1 MNARIVELDASVH
14 QKVQKLLP
22 WIVTGRLASAEQEL
36 ADAHLTTCAQC
47 REDLAWQRKLQAV
60 QPAAGA
66 APDMEAALARLLP
79 QLDTQPRPAAND
91 RRWWPWAMAAQALV
105 IVGLGGALLSRQE
118 PAYRLLGAPGV
129 GAGTANLVVVFR
141 PETSEGRVRALLQ
154 AQGARVV
161 DGPTVTR
168 AWVLQVA
175 PARINGTV
183 TTLRADSAVELAEP
197 LAAPLAEPPAGAL
210 AAPSA
215 APQ

>member
-22 WIVTGRLASAEQEL
+22 WVVTGRLGNAEQEMADTHL
-36 ADAHLTTCAQC
+36 AGCAQC
-47 REDLAWQRKLQAV
+47 RDDLAWQRKLQAV

-79 QLDTQPRPAAND
+79 QLEVPARPAAND
-91 RRWWPWAMAAQALV
+91 NRWWPWAIAAQLLV
-105 IVGLGGALLSRQE
+105 IAGLGGALLTHQAE
-118 PAYRLLGAPGV
+118 PTYRLLGTP
-129 GAGTANLVVVFR
+129 GAGAGNLVVVFH
-141 PETSEGRVRALLQ
+141 PDTSEGRVRALLQ

-175 PARINGTV
+175 PARLAGAV
-183 TTLRADSAVELAEP
+183 GTLRADAAVELAEP
-197 LAAPLAEPPAGAL
+197 LAAP
-210 AAPSA
+210 
-215 APQ
+215 Q